1 MTATAILSRSEFRSA
16 LAIATKAIERR
27 NTIPILSNVLL
38 RATSGGLE
46 IVGTDL
52 DVTISATIPG
62 ATYDEGFAA
71 TLPAHALQDI
81 EKKALASE
89 SMAIDA
95 PEHDGDSAALDF
107 EGLRVS
113 MQSLAVA
120 DFPEQKIEG
129 KINAE
134 FDLSSA
140 DLAEALD
147 RVQFAIS
154 TEETRYYLNGV
165 YMHALGEELRFVTT
179 DGHRLAR
186 VAIDLP
192 EGAAAMP
199 GIIVPRA
206 TVKILH
212 GLAKAK
218 NAPDRVRIKINSVK
232 ALFTFGNVDVLS
244 KLVDGTFPD
253 YSRVIPAMN
262 DKRAKFNKAELVKA
276 ISGVSAISSERG
288 RAVKFSMEDGR
299 AVLSVDN
306 PDMGRAEMVLAFDS
320 VDSWALDIGFNARYV
335 LDVLGQIDA
344 DAVCFAFNEAG
355 SPTLISEPGNGRVL
369 FVLMPMRV

>member
-95 PEHDGDSAALDF
+95 PEHDGDSASLDF

-113 MQSLAVA
+113 MQSLAVT

-134 FDLSSA
+134 FELSSA
-140 DLAEALD
+140 DLSEALD

-212 GLAKAK
+212 SLAKAK
-218 NAPDRVRIKINSVK
+218 NAPDRVRIKVNSTKV
-232 ALFTFGNVDVLS
+232 LFTFGNVDVLT
-244 KLVDGTFPD
+244 KIIDGTFPD
-253 YSRVIPAMN
+253 YSRVIPSMN
-262 DKRAKFNKAELVKA
+262 DKRATFNKAELIKA
-276 ISGVSAISSERG
+276 VSGVSAISSERG
-288 RAVKFSMEDGR
+288 RAVKFEMNNGR
-299 AVLSVDN
+299 AALIVIN
-306 PDMGRAEMVLAFDS
+306 PDMGRAEMVVPFEARDEWS
-320 VDSWALDIGFNARYV
+320 LDIGFNARYV
-335 LDVLGQIDA
+335 LDILAQVDSETVQIE
-344 DAVCFAFNEAG
+344 FSESG
-355 SPTLISEPGNGRVL
+355 SPALISETGNGRAL